1 MITRL
6 SSYVVHLLYYA
17 SSPFIAVNLPV
28 SSAHSAEWQ
37 MKKMTKHR
45 QGEEM
50 QIAAAQK
57 LSQLASATW
66 RAARQTDRHS
76 ERRTDRRMNRQ
87 TDEKAGRREDRK
99 RDRQKRRQREKDI
112 HAERER

>member
-17 SSPFIAVNLPV
+17 SSPFIAVNLPL

-37 MKKMTKHR
+37 MKKMIKHR

-66 RAARQTDRHS
+66 RD
-76 ERRTDRRMNRQ
+76 RQ
-87 TDEKAGRREDRK
+87 TDEQSDRREG
-99 RDRQKRRQREKDI
+99 RQTRGQK
-112 HAERER
+112 ER